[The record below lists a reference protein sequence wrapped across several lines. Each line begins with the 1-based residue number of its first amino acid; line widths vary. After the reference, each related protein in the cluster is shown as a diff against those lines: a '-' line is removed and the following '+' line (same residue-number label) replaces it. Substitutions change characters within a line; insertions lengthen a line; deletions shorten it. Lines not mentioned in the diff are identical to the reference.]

1 MNKTIRPNITA
12 DGQKQLTLINKMLES
27 NLISLN
33 QFGSKEETVT
43 SLTVIQYV
51 GTHNLSYGEV
61 VEEILHFNSHTKQDL
76 NKFLFIFKFNS
87 NDFENDNGFGVDNNA
102 AYENIKNLYGLF
114 YSKGFDG
121 CPVCFFNKCF
131 EEIEMT
137 ENELLKA
144 RELELKDLLTSWSEE
159 DLISENSY

>member
-1 MNKTIRPNITA
+1 MNKTIRPNITE

-87 NDFENDNGFGVDNNA
+87 NDFENDGGFGVDNNA

-131 EEIEMT
+131 EEIKMT
-137 ENELLKA
+137 EDELLKA
-144 RELELKDLLTSWSEE
+144 RELELKDLLTS
-159 DLISENSY
+159 

>member
-1 MNKTIRPNITA
+1 MNKTIRPNITE

-43 SLTVIQYV
+43 NLTVIQYV

-131 EEIEMT
+131 REIEMNMKA
-137 ENELLKA
+137 EIKKLDNEI
-144 RELELKDLLTSWSEE
+144 LEL
-159 DLISENSY
+159 I

>member
-144 RELELKDLLTSWSEE
+144 RELELKDLLTS
-159 DLISENSY
+159 